1 MKRILYLLFLGMAL
15 LSSCRS
21 SSTKQTTE
29 TEASTSNIDSL
40 ERALA
45 QERDPAVRLSLK
57 RQITDLKMQAVT
69 PEERIRIFEDFLTI
83 AEEDIYG
90 INQRDQDYLDRYNE
104 YRMDEEGN
112 VWVRSGDGERI
123 VGQYAAGGS
132 KKDAL
137 AIYVRRYLD
146 LRAQLN
152 LIATRIETVSPDE
165 SASALKTL
173 EKQLVEPSAVGDIEA
188 LRTRAAGLHAR
199 IDERRAEYQAKRQQI
214 RAAALAEKEAIV
226 ARAEEIADS
235 VDTPINWRDTRAE
248 LMDLLER
255 WRQAQKSGPRID
267 KPTSDALWKRLSH
280 ARKVFEDARRA
291 YFHRLD
297 AQRSQVVAAK
307 ERLIARAEEIAHST
321 DWRETSNEMR
331 RIMDEWKAAGRAS
344 KKDDDRLW
352 ERFMAAREVFFS
364 ARSAPPCASA
374 EDSPPSLQANR
385 GLREEAEALL
395 PVDDVDAARAAY
407 RDIADRWE
415 DIGMVPRSD
424 YRRVEGRLR
433 EIEDEI
439 RRAEAEQWRRT
450 DPQKK
455 QRSSGMAAQLEALIA
470 ELDVE
475 IAEAEAAGDAE
486 KIKELREARTAREA
500 WLAQVTSD
508 L

>member
-1 MKRILYLLFLGMAL
+1 M
-15 LSSCRS
+15 SE
-21 SSTKQTTE
+21 STTPPTPKPVPRPVPKPRP
-29 TEASTSNIDSL
+29 AS
-40 ERALA
+40 LA
-45 QERDPAVRLSLK
+45 RPPAPLN
-57 RQITDLKMQAVT
+57 DAAAAQAAAWGRV
-69 PEERIRIFEDFLTI
+69 
-83 AEEDIYG
+83 
-90 INQRDQDYLDRYNE
+90 
-104 YRMDEEGN
+104 DEEGN

-226 ARAEEIADS
+226 ARAD
-235 VDTPINWRDTRAE
+235 
-248 LMDLLER
+248 
-255 WRQAQKSGPRID
+255 
-267 KPTSDALWKRLSH
+267 
-280 ARKVFEDARRA
+280 
-291 YFHRLD
+291 
-297 AQRSQVVAAK
+297 
-307 ERLIARAEEIAHST
+307 EIAHST

-364 ARSAPPCASA
+364 ARSAHHSA
-374 EDSPPSLQANR
+374 VDQEFAANLQAKL
-385 GLREEAEALL
+385 GLLEEAEALL

>member
-1 MKRILYLLFLGMAL
+1 
-15 LSSCRS
+15 
-21 SSTKQTTE
+21 
-29 TEASTSNIDSL
+29 
-40 ERALA
+40 
-45 QERDPAVRLSLK
+45 V
-57 RQITDLKMQAVT
+57 
-69 PEERIRIFEDFLTI
+69 
-83 AEEDIYG
+83 
-90 INQRDQDYLDRYNE
+90 
-104 YRMDEEGN
+104 DEEGN

-364 ARSAPPCASA
+364 ARSAHHSA
-374 EDSPPSLQANR
+374 VDQEFAANLQAKL
-385 GLREEAEALL
+385 GLLEEAEALC
-395 PVDDVDAARAAY
+395 
-407 RDIADRWE
+407 DRVAVI
-415 DIGMVPRSD
+415 DH
-424 YRRVEGRLR
+424 GRL
-433 EIEDEI
+433 IALDTI
-439 RRAEAEQWRRT
+439 
-450 DPQKK
+450 P
-455 QRSSGMAAQLEALIA
+455 ALIA
-470 ELDVE
+470 AHGGHATLRLTLSAPAPGTLADVKGVTSVRTDGAVTVVGGTGAFAQAVLSHLAQADVVVQDME
-475 IAEAEAAGDAE
+475 THSPGLEEVFLNLTGRA
-486 KIKELREARTAREA
+486 LREA
-500 WLAQVTSD
+500 
-508 L
+508 

>member
-1 MKRILYLLFLGMAL
+1 
-15 LSSCRS
+15 
-21 SSTKQTTE
+21 
-29 TEASTSNIDSL
+29 
-40 ERALA
+40 
-45 QERDPAVRLSLK
+45 
-57 RQITDLKMQAVT
+57 
-69 PEERIRIFEDFLTI
+69 
-83 AEEDIYG
+83 
-90 INQRDQDYLDRYNE
+90 
-104 YRMDEEGN
+104 MDEEGN

-267 KPTSDALWKRLSH
+267 KPTSDALWKRL
-280 ARKVFEDARRA
+280 
-291 YFHRLD
+291 
-297 AQRSQVVAAK
+297 
-307 ERLIARAEEIAHST
+307 IARAEEIAHST

-364 ARSAPPCASA
+364 ARSAHHSA
-374 EDSPPSLQANR
+374 VDQEFAANLQAKL
-385 GLREEAEALL
+385 GLLEEAEALL